1 MVGKIKEMKVLITG
15 SKGMLGS
22 DLIKV
27 LSAHSAQ
34 TCRGRIHPTSSLD
47 CEVIGIDLKDV
58 DITKKDEIIKVI
70 SDIHP
75 DLVIHTAA
83 YTDVD
88 GCERKKDLAFL
99 INAHGTENICPAV
112 KKLKVPLLYISTDHV
127 FNGEKR
133 SPYIE
138 SDIPEPLNIYGKSK
152 LKGEEY
158 VQSLVSDYFIIRTAG
173 LFGKNRKNFVD
184 TVLRKAR
191 EENVL
196 KVVADQIHSPTYTM
210 DLSKE
215 IKRLIKTENYGIYH
229 ITNNGECSWYEFA
242 QEILRL
248 SRIKGVKL
256 IPISSDELDLP
267 AKRPKYSVL
276 TNHHLSETIGDNMPS
291 WQNALKKLG
300 SGLNI

>member
-1 MVGKIKEMKVLITG
+1 MKVLITG
-15 SKGMLGS
+15 SEGMLGS
-22 DLIKV
+22 DLMKV
-27 LSAHSAQ
+27 LS
-34 TCRGRIHPTSSLD
+34 LKY
-47 CEVIGIDLKDV
+47 EVVGIDLKDV

-88 GCERKKDLAFL
+88 GCEREKGLAFL
-99 INAHGTENICPAV
+99 INAQGTENICLASR
-112 KKLKVPLLYISTDHV
+112 KLNIPLLYISTDYV

-138 SDIPEPLNIYGKSK
+138 SDIPDPLNIYGKSK
-152 LKGEEY
+152 LRGEEY

-173 LFGKNRKNFVD
+173 LFGKNGKNFVN

-196 KVVADQIHSPTYTM
+196 KVVADQVHSPTYTV

-229 ITNNGECSWYEFA
+229 ITNNGECFWYEFA
-242 QEILRL
+242 QEILHL
-248 SRIKGVKL
+248 SQIKDVKL
-256 IPISSDELDLP
+256 IPISSDELNRS

-276 TNHHLSETIGDNMPS
+276 SNHHLSETIGDNMPS
-291 WQNALKKLG
+291 WQNALKRYWG
-300 SGLNI
+300 QVSGVVSK